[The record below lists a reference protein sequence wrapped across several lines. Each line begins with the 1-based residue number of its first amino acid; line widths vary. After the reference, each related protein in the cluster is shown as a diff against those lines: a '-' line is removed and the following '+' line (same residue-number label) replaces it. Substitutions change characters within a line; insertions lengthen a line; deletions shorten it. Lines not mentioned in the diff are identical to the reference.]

1 MDREIP
7 LCIPDIGREE
17 ISAVKKVLTSH
28 WLAHGPKNEE
38 FEKVFADYIGAK
50 RAVTLNS
57 CTSALFL
64 AIIAE
69 DITKEVILPSFTFVA
84 SANAVVTAGAK
95 PVFADIN
102 PDNFCIDEKEIEKK
116 ITRDTQ
122 AIMVVHYAG
131 QSCSMAKI
139 IELAKKYNLKIIE
152 DSAQAIGAT
161 YNNKKTG
168 SWATGCFSFFPTKN
182 ITTGE
187 GGMVTSNDDLLADK
201 IKAMA
206 SHGIATT
213 TLSRK
218 DSKKPWER
226 EALYAGYNFRM
237 SNILAAIG
245 VEQMKKLDAM
255 NRKRHENASYLNN
268 KLSGVEEI
276 ICPRELPGCYH
287 TYQMY
292 VVRTRDNSLRDPL
305 LFKLKSYGIGVSV
318 HYDPPVHLHPY
329 YKQNFNCKEGD
340 LPVSEQVSK
349 SAITLPM
356 FPQLKKSE
364 LNRIIKTVK
373 KAVLETKGDK

>member
-1 MDREIP
+1 MIKEIP
-7 LCIPDIGREE
+7 LCIPSIGAGE
-17 ISAVKKVLTSH
+17 IQEVKKVLASH

-38 FEKVFADYIGAK
+38 FERIFAQYLDVS

-64 AIIAE
+64 AVVAQG
-69 DITKEVILPSFTFVA
+69 ITREVILPSFTFVA

-102 PDNFCIDEKEIEKK
+102 PDNFCISDKEIEKK
-116 ITRDTQ
+116 ISKNTE
-122 AIMVVHYAG
+122 AILVVHYAG
-131 QSCSMAKI
+131 QSCLMDKIMSIAAKN
-139 IELAKKYNLKIIE
+139 NLKIIE

-161 YNNKKTG
+161 YKEKKTG

-187 GGMVTSNDDLLADK
+187 GGMVATNDEALADK
-201 IKAMA
+201 IKALS
-206 SHGIATT
+206 SHGITST

-218 DSKKPWER
+218 GSKKPWER

-245 VEQMKKLDAM
+245 VEQMKKVDRM
-255 NRKRHENASYLNN
+255 NQKRRDYAFYLN
-268 KLSGVEEI
+268 KALSKVEEI
-276 ICPRELPGCYH
+276 IVPQESPLCYH

-292 VVRTRDNSLRDPL
+292 VIRLRNSSIRDAL
-305 LFKLKSYGIGVSV
+305 LFKLKSYGVGVSV

-329 YKQNFNCKEGD
+329 YREKFGYKEGD
-340 LPVSEQVSK
+340 LPITEQVSK
-349 SAITLPM
+349 SIITLPM
-356 FPQLKKSE
+356 FPQLKKYQ
-364 LNRIIKTVK
+364 LDTIIKLIK
-373 KAVLETKGDK
+373 KSILETKRS